1 MLFRDRTEAGQ
12 KLGRE
17 LKAYAN
23 RQDVL
28 VLGLPRGG
36 VPVAFEV
43 AKALNAPLDV
53 LLVRKLGVPGK
64 EELAMGA
71 LAKLPGTGFASG
83 GVRIINQDI
92 VESRQ
97 ISSEAIARTA
107 AVEQRELERRESA
120 YRGNRPP
127 LDLSDRTIILVDDGL
142 ATGATMRA
150 AAIAI
155 RKQQPKR
162 IIAAVP
168 VSALEVCNAF
178 RVEVDEIIC
187 AETPSPFVAVGIWY
201 QNFSQTTDAQVQ
213 KLLQIAA
220 DGKTTTW

>member
-12 KLGRE
+12 KLARK

-53 LLVRKLGVPGK
+53 FLVRKLGVPGR

-71 LAKLPGTGFASG
+71 IASG
-83 GVRIINQDI
+83 GVRIINQDV
-92 VESRQ
+92 VENRQ

-107 AVEQRELERRESA
+107 AQEQRELERRESA
-120 YRGNRPP
+120 YRGDRPP
-127 LDLSDRTIILVDDGL
+127 LDLSNRTVILVDDGL
-142 ATGATMRA
+142 ATGATMHA

-155 RKQQPKR
+155 RKKQPKQ

-168 VSALEVCNAF
+168 VSALEVCNEF
-178 RVEVDEIIC
+178 QVEVDKIIC
-187 AETPSPFVAVGIWY
+187 DETPKPFFAVGIWY
-201 QNFSQTTDAQVQ
+201 QNFSQTTDARVQ

>member
-1 MLFRDRTEAGQ
+1 MLFRDRSEAGQ
-12 KLGRE
+12 KLAQK

-43 AKALNAPLDV
+43 AQALNAPLDV
-53 LLVRKLGVPGK
+53 FLVRKLGVPGQ
-64 EELAMGA
+64 EEFAMGA
-71 LAKLPGTGFASG
+71 IASG
-83 GVRIINQDI
+83 GVRILNQKVI
-92 VESRQ
+92 TGLN

-107 AVEQRELERRESA
+107 AQEQRELERREYL
-120 YRGNRPP
+120 YRGDRPP
-127 LDLSDRTIILVDDGL
+127 LDVRDRTVILVDDGL
-142 ATGATMRA
+142 ATGATMHA

-155 RKQQPKR
+155 RKKQPKQ

-168 VSALEVCNAF
+168 VSAPEACDKLQ
-178 RVEVDEIIC
+178 VEVDEIIC
-187 AETPSPFVAVGIWY
+187 AETPRPFIAVGVWY

-213 KLLQIAA
+213 NLLQMAA
-220 DGKTTTW
+220 EGKTTGLGSDR

>member
-12 KLGRE
+12 KLARK

-53 LLVRKLGVPGK
+53 FLVRKLGVPGR

-71 LAKLPGTGFASG
+71 IASG
-83 GVRIINQDI
+83 GVRIINQDV
-92 VESRQ
+92 VENRQ

-107 AVEQRELERRESA
+107 AVEQRELERREFA

-127 LDLSDRTIILVDDGL
+127 LDLSDRTVILVDDGL
-142 ATGATMRA
+142 ATGATMHA

-155 RKQQPKR
+155 RKKQPKQ

-168 VSALEVCNAF
+168 VSALEVCNEF
-178 RVEVDEIIC
+178 QVEVDKIIC
-187 AETPSPFVAVGIWY
+187 DETPKPFFAVGIWY